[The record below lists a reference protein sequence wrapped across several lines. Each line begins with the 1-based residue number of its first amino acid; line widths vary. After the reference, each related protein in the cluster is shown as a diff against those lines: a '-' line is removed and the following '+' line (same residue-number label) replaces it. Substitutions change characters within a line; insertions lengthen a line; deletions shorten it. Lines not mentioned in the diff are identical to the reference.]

1 VHVIQLALGQRPD
14 DDTDCIKVE
23 ELTDGRFGLT
33 GTVLCQLSG
42 EDANSVSL
50 VETDYFDQ
58 MSEAEEAGIVWANAQ
73 GVQTLYVGYGT
84 LAQPIEQTDVDG
96 PL

>member
-1 VHVIQLALGQRPD
+1 
-14 DDTDCIKVE
+14 
-23 ELTDGRFGLT
+23 
-33 GTVLCQLSG
+33 
-42 EDANSVSL
+42 
-50 VETDYFDQ
+50 

-84 LAQPIEQTDVDG
+84 LAYPTEKTDVDG